1 MKAKKVRITVKPAGW
16 KGKTVVKECYLADV
30 GHGRLGFYVLDEVH
44 QVRIWVTILEE
55 VELNEV

>member
-1 MKAKKVRITVKPAGW
+1 MKVKKARITVKPAGW

-44 QVRIWVTILEE
+44 QVRIWVTILNKEEE
-55 VELNEV
+55 VV